1 MKPGHFTAS
10 HALIKVIIVIA
21 YLVKHSLVDLS
32 KGAIELSDA
41 AL

>member
-10 HALIKVIIVIA
+10 HALIIIVIA